1 MMKYV
6 PNLPPVSGVENRG
19 EVSALFAV
27 KPIKRVQ
34 PRTLPPLVIQPHGSH
49 QEATVESTRNIERRE
64 SVQESRRKYCRR
76 VSHQPMLE
84 ELRSGLE
91 RRRHQQRGSDDMEHI
106 DEQV

>member
-1 MMKYV
+1 MKYV
-6 PNLPPVSGVENRG
+6 PSLPPVSGVENRR

-27 KPIKRVQ
+27 KPVKRVQ
-34 PRTLPPLVIQPHGSH
+34 PRTLPPLVIQPHATH
-49 QEATVESTRNIERRE
+49 QEAAAEPVRKDERRE
-64 SVQESRRKYCRR
+64 PVQESRRKYCRR

-91 RRRHQQRGSDDMEHI
+91 RRRHQQRGSDGTEHI